1 MSPQIKVNDVLC
13 YLTTARNT
21 LSRDNII
28 LNAVGFYTNEV
39 IYSAKEEIFSL
50 CSERPIRR
58 KATQEVSNPA
68 VSNIKDILDLLDKV
82 EGQTSLPSFVAAK
95 FNSLPP
101 SNFECIAAVICSLR
115 DEVTALREEVSQ
127 MKKINLEACSSRAEN
142 ECLKQDISDIKLG
155 IKSLKER
162 GQEDKKKSYSEATRS
177 EQSMRRADTIISR
190 SDAISGRVMS
200 QQIPNKRRLNIP
212 YDQPSTSTAAT
223 VIANPIVIDE
233 SEREHLGFVSHS
245 QHGQECDERDQ
256 STTEGSSRWQLVR
269 SRRRVKPN
277 VGVSGTRKKEEGL
290 TGAQRVFDL
299 FVGGCQRESN
309 EDNIKSYCKKLGV
322 NLKKVEKLQSK
333 SDWYNA
339 YKISMLENERDI
351 LMKPE
356 SWPQGIFVRKFYK
369 AKVSRH
375 NVSNN

>member
-1 MSPQIKVNDVLC
+1 MIEIKVNDVLC

-39 IYSAKEEIFSL
+39 IYSAKEEIFNL

-82 EGQTSLPSFVAAK
+82 EGQITLPSFVAAK

-127 MKKINLEACSSRAEN
+127 MKKLNLEACSSRAEN
-142 ECLKQDISDIKLG
+142 ECIKQDISDIKLG
-155 IKSLKER
+155 IKSIKSMKER
-162 GQEDKKKSYSEATRS
+162 EQEYKKWSYSEAAKS
-177 EQSMRRADTIISR
+177 EPMRRDDTIISR
-190 SDAISGRVMS
+190 LAISGRVMS
-200 QQIPNKRRLNIP
+200 QQIPSKRRLNVP
-212 YDQPSTSTAAT
+212 YDQPSTSSAAT
-223 VIANPIVIDE
+223 VMTNSTVIDE
-233 SEREHLGFVSHS
+233 SESEHLGFVSHS
-245 QHGQECDERDQ
+245 QNREECDERQ
-256 STTEGSSRWQLVR
+256 QPTTGGSSWQLVR
-269 SRRRVKPN
+269 SRRRVKPI

-339 YKISMLENERDI
+339 YKISMWENERDI